1 MALNLNRI
9 AVVYGGRSAER
20 EISLLSGQAVAESLD
35 KQGFKVVKID
45 LLHADIREIL
55 TEAFDKV
62 FIMLHGKGGEDGVLQ
77 GFLSQANIPY
87 TGSDVKSCAL
97 TIDKLKTK
105 IIWDAV
111 GIPTPRYKV
120 IRNTVDIELASKE
133 LQMPVVVKPNSEGS
147 TLGISIVRDA
157 QEMHV
162 AYEKARKYEELILIE
177 QFIAGIELT
186 ATILNG
192 ESLPLVRIEAPG
204 GNYDYE
210 AKYFSNKTKYY
221 CPSGLR
227 NDLEENI
234 KNLCLRAFKELG
246 CEGWGRVDLMLDK
259 ENKPYLL
266 EINTVPGMTNHSLV
280 PMAAKAAGLN
290 FDELVLRILRGW

>member
-1 MALNLNRI
+1 MQIFQCKFAL
-9 AVVYGGRSAER
+9 
-20 EISLLSGQAVAESLD
+20 
-35 KQGFKVVKID
+35 
-45 LLHADIREIL
+45 
-55 TEAFDKV
+55 
-62 FIMLHGKGGEDGVLQ
+62 
-77 GFLSQANIPY
+77 
-87 TGSDVKSCAL
+87 
-97 TIDKLKTK
+97 
-105 IIWDAV
+105 
-111 GIPTPRYKV
+111 
-120 IRNTVDIELASKE
+120 
-133 LQMPVVVKPNSEGS
+133 
-147 TLGISIVRDA
+147 
-157 QEMHV
+157 
-162 AYEKARKYEELILIE
+162 YEEARKYEELILIE